1 MICNLVYYAAGMR
14 SITIKDYLYFNQQ
27 NNNALTSL
35 APKPIGKR
43 QEYQYQREGELFR

>member
-1 MICNLVYYAAGMR
+1 MR
-14 SITIKDYLYFNQQ
+14 APKHEYHSNGIKDYLYFNQQ